1 MTTIHQLID
10 SVLEVN
16 GSWREAFGDI
26 TEAMRDGEDP
36 DLVGSIIAD
45 YIAEELSITEDQ
57 AIEGIR
63 SYVTQNYL

>member
-16 GSWREAFGDI
+16 GSWRETFGDI

-36 DLVGSIIAD
+36 DLEGSIIAD

>member
-1 MTTIHQLID
+1 MNTIHQLID

-16 GSWREAFGDI
+16 GSWRETFGDI
-26 TEAMRDGEDP
+26 TEAIRDGEDP
-36 DLVGSIIAD
+36 ELLGSIIAD